1 MPSSP
6 RRVLFMLTVFAVMIP
21 YLGFAVYSST
31 KYSPGHW
38 PTWLLYTLPIWFTAN
53 IGLIALL
60 SRKLL
65 RVGAEDP
72 ERSRNA
78 VGTSVRI
85 AIRLTILWSLFLLY
99 GVYGVVRGR
108 FPLDR
113 AIPAG
118 AFLLLF
124 IGIFGWY
131 IYGARRR
138 AE

>member
-1 MPSSP
+1 
-6 RRVLFMLTVFAVMIP
+6 MLMVFAVMIP
-21 YLGFAVYSST
+21 YLGFVVYISAR
-31 KYSPGHW
+31 YSPGQW
-38 PTWLLYTLPIWFTAN
+38 PTWLPYTLPIWFTAN

-65 RVGAEDP
+65 RGGAENP
-72 ERSRNA
+72 ERARNA
-78 VGTSVRI
+78 MDTSVRI
-85 AIRLTILWSLFLLY
+85 AIRLTILWSLFFLY

-108 FPLDR
+108 FPLNR

-138 AE
+138 AG